1 MLNVVELTKK
11 LTTDIIKMELIDIIG
26 KNFLCIAEEEGVSI
40 DQRHAEVLA
49 ALVGAVSD
57 GMLLQWLLDPQ
68 AVPRA
73 RQVMEALAVLSPA
86 FAGEASRPTVAAET

>member
-40 DQRHAEVLA
+40 FSI
-49 ALVGAVSD
+49 G
-57 GMLLQWLLDPQ
+57 
-68 AVPRA
+68 
-73 RQVMEALAVLSPA
+73 
-86 FAGEASRPTVAAET
+86 F